1 MSVPDFPFFHEIFFL
16 RETRIF
22 SFLLFCCGR
31 VREERREI
39 RGFGS
44 SSKTQMSG
52 CVFLGML
59 FGGFRIR

>member
-1 MSVPDFPFFHEIFFL
+1 MSVPDFPFFHGIFFL

-22 SFLLFCCGR
+22 YFLLFCGR

-39 RGFGS
+39 RGFRS

-52 CVFLGML
+52 VFWACCLEVFVYGK
-59 FGGFRIR
+59 